1 MSLFYPKFYSTLT
14 IFLLHSFFFHSS
26 WSVLIYV
33 FISETLSSFY
43 IFPLPCHHIIH
54 PYYSIPTFFYHLP
67 FSPFLFTPPLKS
79 FFPDFLSPFPLSLSA
94 HALSRTFTMPPQI
107 PSQNQSGPRIL
118 QGDLS
123 ALSPAV
129 REFLE
134 TNMTLCQPESIHIC
148 DGSDEENLAIL
159 TQLEEQGMIK
169 KLTKYENWYVC
180 YTQWFMEGFLFLRDL
195 FSYLVSYFFMWVRV
209 SNWKTGEIIAND
221 SFIFLE
227 YSLGCFCS
235 WDSGALVQLGDA
247 QGCCCW

>member
-1 MSLFYPKFYSTLT
+1 
-14 IFLLHSFFFHSS
+14 
-26 WSVLIYV
+26 
-33 FISETLSSFY
+33 
-43 IFPLPCHHIIH
+43 
-54 PYYSIPTFFYHLP
+54 
-67 FSPFLFTPPLKS
+67 
-79 FFPDFLSPFPLSLSA
+79 
-94 HALSRTFTMPPQI
+94 MPPQI

-195 FSYLVSYFFMWVRV
+195 FSYLVSYFFM
-209 SNWKTGEIIAND
+209 
-221 SFIFLE
+221 
-227 YSLGCFCS
+227 
-235 WDSGALVQLGDA
+235 
-247 QGCCCW
+247 

>member
-1 MSLFYPKFYSTLT
+1 MLSNSNILFPS
-14 IFLLHSFFFHSS
+14 
-26 WSVLIYV
+26 
-33 FISETLSSFY
+33 
-43 IFPLPCHHIIH
+43 
-54 PYYSIPTFFYHLP
+54 
-67 FSPFLFTPPLKS
+67 S
-79 FFPDFLSPFPLSLSA
+79 FFPLSFSTRHLNLSFQTSCHLFFLSLSA

-134 TNMTLCQPESIHIC
+134 TNVTLCQPDSIHIC

-180 YTQWFMEGFLFLRDL
+180 YIQWFMEGFLF
-195 FSYLVSYFFMWVRV
+195 
-209 SNWKTGEIIAND
+209 
-221 SFIFLE
+221 
-227 YSLGCFCS
+227 
-235 WDSGALVQLGDA
+235 
-247 QGCCCW
+247 